1 MDKIIKRD
9 IGRRQNV
16 HAGDAARSGDLRLPH
31 HAPLPVERRVARGHA
46 AVELHGD
53 DGQLRLVQIAAQ
65 RTDKLRKAGKIGLR
79 CVFVA
84 LGLALVPEHGLR
96 VQLVICKLLKHIE
109 IQRTVF
115 LRVPPAQRRAAVG
128 AHDDADGVAKL
139 PLEELRKVQ
148 PRRMAGVVVLKVSL
162 MDRAGR
168 LAQRMRRQIPDAGI
182 AQQMHAKLRRVLYRV
197 LCASGGVALPG
208 DDEHVADADVVDHI
222 APR

>member
-1 MDKIIKRD
+1 M
-9 IGRRQNV
+9 
-16 HAGDAARSGDLRLPH
+16 
-31 HAPLPVERRVARGHA
+31 
-46 AVELHGD
+46 
-53 DGQLRLVQIAAQ
+53 
-65 RTDKLRKAGKIGLR
+65 
-79 CVFVA
+79 
-84 LGLALVPEHGLR
+84 
-96 VQLVICKLLKHIE
+96 
-109 IQRTVF
+109 
-115 LRVPPAQRRAAVG
+115 
-128 AHDDADGVAKL
+128 
-139 PLEELRKVQ
+139 Q

>member
-1 MDKIIKRD
+1 MLQRPGKIKRQRIIAGFIALTAQKSLRILCLKGQKRRGHVKRIEPVADPAEVQHNGIRRFALRTADLRGLPHQWLSVKLGQRAACAALTDDKVALCAVVDKIIKRD

-65 RTDKLRKAGKIGLR
+65 RADKLRKAGKIGLR

-96 VQLVICKLLKHIE
+96 VQLVICKLLNSEPFSSGFH
-109 IQRTVF
+109 QRSGA
-115 LRVPPAQRRAAVG
+115 PP
-128 AHDDADGVAKL
+128 
-139 PLEELRKVQ
+139 
-148 PRRMAGVVVLKVSL
+148 
-162 MDRAGR
+162 
-168 LAQRMRRQIPDAGI
+168 
-182 AQQMHAKLRRVLYRV
+182 
-197 LCASGGVALPG
+197 
-208 DDEHVADADVVDHI
+208 
-222 APR
+222 